1 MDGVFQ
7 YWAEIVT
14 AIGVITTGVI
24 TAFRY
29 FILKPLVRLIDERT
43 KQIQPNANGGK
54 SLTDL
59 HHRVDTIESRFD
71 GLEETQKQI
80 LEMVTKPKRVG
91 RKADEE

>member
-1 MDGVFQ
+1 MNGVFQ

-14 AIGVITTGVI
+14 AIGIITTGVI
-24 TAFRY
+24 TAFRF

-59 HHRVDTIESRFD
+59 HHRIDAVEQKFDTI
-71 GLEETQKQI
+71 EETQKQI
-80 LEMVTKPKRVG
+80 LEMVTRPTRNRKPN
-91 RKADEE
+91 AE